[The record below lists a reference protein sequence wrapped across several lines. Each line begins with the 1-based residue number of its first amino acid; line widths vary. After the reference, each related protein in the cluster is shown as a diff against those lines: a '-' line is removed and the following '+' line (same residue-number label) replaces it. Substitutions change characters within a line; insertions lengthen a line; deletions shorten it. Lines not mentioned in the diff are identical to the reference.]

1 MLKQFKVV
9 IFVIVILFLFPH
21 LLSAD
26 LIVMKNEDRLFG
38 IIQNQ
43 FFSLDS
49 PYGKIVI
56 KYDFLKKLIL
66 DKNKPAAVSFQSINN
81 DVFSGVLLIDE
92 VQIRLDSG
100 QQKSINTKN
109 IKRVRIDSRRPSYKI
124 TTSIFTMKN
133 NDRFSGKLLSA
144 DLTIN
149 SGYMEKLIRCETI
162 TRIEMNSGE
171 RGDVRILLNSG
182 DIITGK
188 LLEQQFQ
195 VAPDVIGQLTIDKS
209 KLSSIQF
216 NAQKMVLNEYSKLS
230 QSELDSDGDG
240 IANHLDKCPNSPLGV
255 EVDEN
260 GCSKDLSL
268 AKGGTPFDRD
278 NDGVPEDM
286 DQCPQTPKGIP
297 VDARGCMAMK
307 DILFDFDKFNL
318 RGEYYSVL
326 YNVVSTLMKNSSL
339 NVEIKGH
346 TDNIGTAEYN
356 QNLSESRALEVKW
369 YLINK
374 GIDKERI
381 STIGYGYTKN
391 KASNDTAAGRAL
403 NRRAEI
409 LIME

>member
-1 MLKQFKVV
+1 MLKHFKII
-9 IFVIVILFLFPH
+9 IFVTVILFLFPG
-21 LLSAD
+21 LLLAD
-26 LIVMKNEDRLFG
+26 LIVLKNGDKLYG
-38 IIQNQ
+38 KIQNRY
-43 FFSLDS
+43 FSLDS

-56 KYDFLKKLIL
+56 KYDFIKKLTL
-66 DKNKPAAVSFQSINN
+66 DENKPAAVSFQSINN
-81 DVFSGVLLIDE
+81 DIFSGILLIDE
-92 VQIRLDSG
+92 VQIRLDNG
-100 QQKSINTKN
+100 QQKSINTNK
-109 IKRVRIDSRRPSYKI
+109 IESIRIDSRDSSYKI
-124 TTSIFTMKN
+124 TTAIFTMKN
-133 NDRFSGKLLSA
+133 TDKFSGKLLTA
-144 DLTIN
+144 DLTIK
-149 SGYMEKLIRCETI
+149 SGYLEKLIRSETI

-171 RGDVRILLNSG
+171 QGDVRILLNSG

-216 NAQKMVLNEYSKLS
+216 NAQKMVLNEYIKLS

-240 IANHLDKCPNSPLGV
+240 IANHLDKY
-255 EVDEN
+255 
-260 GCSKDLSL
+260 
-268 AKGGTPFDRD
+268 
-278 NDGVPEDM
+278 
-286 DQCPQTPKGIP
+286 PQTPKGIP

-346 TDNIGTAEYN
+346 ADNIGTAEYN

-374 GIDKERI
+374 GVDKERI